1 MATAAQELAAL
12 LAAQDSTPIEL
23 GGATALF
30 EAISGGKVTAEVR
43 GGGRRQLTD
52 DERRRLRPGSSDTA
66 CSRHGVLR
74 TAGGVPVAEI
84 TAVILPR
91 RVPGP
96 ARPDLGITAS
106 GTPLEGARSIPLGR
120 ALRGRGV
127 TREQIE
133 ARLTPGAQDAS
144 GARLAL
150 YSAAL
155 LRIAVP
161 LALVTERV
169 YEEFLEAFPPPW
181 PVPAEMLR
189 PALVTARR

>member
-1 MATAAQELAAL
+1 MNAAEELTAL
-12 LAAQDSTPIEL
+12 LAAQESTPIEL

-30 EAISGGKVTAEVR
+30 EAISGGKVTAEIR
-43 GGGRRQLTD
+43 SSGRCQLTD
-52 DERRRLRPGSSDTA
+52 DERRRLRPGASDTA
-66 CSRHGVLR
+66 FTRHGTLR
-74 TAGGVPVAEI
+74 TAGGVPVAEV

-96 ARPDLGITAS
+96 ARPDLGITKS
-106 GTPLEGARSIPLGR
+106 GTPLDGARSIPLGR

-127 TREQIE
+127 AREQIE
-133 ARLTPGAQDAS
+133 ARLTPGARDAA
-144 GARLAL
+144 GAPQAL

-169 YEEFLEAFPPPW
+169 YEEFLDEFPPPW
-181 PVPAEMLR
+181 PIPVEMLH
-189 PALVTARR
+189 ASLVTTRR